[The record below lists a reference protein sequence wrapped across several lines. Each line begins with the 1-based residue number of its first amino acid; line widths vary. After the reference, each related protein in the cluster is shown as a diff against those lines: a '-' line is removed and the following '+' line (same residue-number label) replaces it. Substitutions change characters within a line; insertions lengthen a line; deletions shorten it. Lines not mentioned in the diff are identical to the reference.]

1 MGQFPDVDPRLD
13 LPALDRRVL
22 ALWRERKVFERSLE
36 QRVGADPFVFYEGP
50 PTANGRPGV
59 HHVEARVFK
68 DVFPRFRT
76 MRGYRVD
83 RKAGWDCHGLPVE
96 IEVEKELHLSHKR
109 EIEAYGIEAFNARCR
124 ESVERYVGTFEALT
138 ERIGFWIDTGQAYR
152 TMDSAYVQSVW
163 WALAEL
169 HRRGL
174 LFEDY
179 KVVPY
184 CPRCGTGLSDAELG
198 LDDAYQEVEDLTAY
212 VALPATSGTLAEEGA
227 ALLVWTTQ
235 PWTLVPNV
243 SVVVGPGIDYVLVA
257 AERDGVERKLVVA
270 ADRVAEAVG
279 SDARVLRPVP
289 LDELLGTGYQ
299 RAFDLVP
306 VSDEEAARGW
316 KVVADDF
323 VTTDEGSGLVQT
335 SPAYGA
341 EDLAVGRRYGTPL
354 LHPVDAEGHFGP
366 ETGWLSGV
374 HVKAAD
380 AEIVE
385 DLRRR
390 GLLWHAEPLRHAYP
404 HCWRC
409 KTALLY
415 YALTSWYARTTAVKQ
430 RLLAENAKVGWRPQ
444 HIRDGRFGD
453 WLSHNVDWALSRAR
467 YWGTPLPLWRC
478 DDGHVTAVESLADLS
493 ARAGRDLSGLDPH
506 RPFVDQV
513 SFDCPECGQQARRVP
528 DVLDA
533 WFDSGSMPFAQWG
546 YPHQEASADKFRGA
560 FPADFISEGI
570 DQTRGWFY
578 SLLAVS
584 TMLFDRTPYR
594 NVVCLGHIVDEDGR
608 KMSKSLGNV
617 LDPFEL
623 LDVYGADPV
632 RWFMLA
638 GGSPWV
644 ARRLGPKALEEVTRS
659 FFLTLWN
666 TYAFFTMYARLEG
679 YRPGA
684 APREQRTPLDRWVLA
699 RLAETVEG
707 VTADLDAYDATG
719 GARRIAAFVD
729 DLSNWYVRL
738 SRRRFWRG
746 EGEGGQAAFD
756 TLWRCLSTL
765 SLLLAP
771 YASFLAEE
779 LWQGL
784 VVAVGGRLEPG
795 GLESE
800 TGNQVVDDHAEPS
813 GSPPVKQG
821 SGQQVPDSVHLA
833 AWPRPVPGD
842 GDAAL
847 LAAMA
852 EARRLVGLGRQAR
865 TEAKVKVRQ
874 PLAMALV
881 TVDPRLR
888 GAVEPLLG
896 LVAGELNVKQ
906 VAFAQ
911 GEDGLVAFRLVPNF
925 RALGPRFG
933 GQAPAVAAAVRAADA
948 ATLAPRL
955 AEGGR
960 VTLEVPG
967 MGSIQLGAD
976 EVGVVEEPVTGWRV
990 VREGTASVAL
1000 DLEVTGELRREGLA
1014 RDLVRA
1020 VQDLR
1025 KAAGLA
1031 VDDRIELAVKA
1042 EGEVAEAVAAH
1053 RDYLLG
1059 ETLATA
1065 LHRAPQGDGHDARLE
1080 VDGQEVRLWLR
1091 PVTPA
1096 APRS

>member
-1 MGQFPDVDPRLD
+1 MIRRPPRSTLFPYTTL
-13 LPALDRRVL
+13 
-22 ALWRERKVFERSLE
+22 FRS
-36 QRVGADPFVFYEGP
+36 
-50 PTANGRPGV
+50 
-59 HHVEARVFK
+59 
-68 DVFPRFRT
+68 
-76 MRGYRVD
+76 
-83 RKAGWDCHGLPVE
+83 
-96 IEVEKELHLSHKR
+96 
-109 EIEAYGIEAFNARCR
+109 
-124 ESVERYVGTFEALT
+124 
-138 ERIGFWIDTGQAYR
+138 
-152 TMDSAYVQSVW
+152 
-163 WALAEL
+163 
-169 HRRGL
+169 
-174 LFEDY
+174 
-179 KVVPY
+179 
-184 CPRCGTGLSDAELG
+184 
-198 LDDAYQEVEDLTAY
+198 
-212 VALPATSGTLAEEGA
+212 
-227 ALLVWTTQ
+227 
-235 PWTLVPNV
+235 
-243 SVVVGPGIDYVLVA
+243 
-257 AERDGVERKLVVA
+257 
-270 ADRVAEAVG
+270 
-279 SDARVLRPVP
+279 
-289 LDELLGTGYQ
+289 
-299 RAFDLVP
+299 
-306 VSDEEAARGW
+306 
-316 KVVADDF
+316 
-323 VTTDEGSGLVQT
+323 
-335 SPAYGA
+335 
-341 EDLAVGRRYGTPL
+341 
-354 LHPVDAEGHFGP
+354 
-366 ETGWLSGV
+366 
-374 HVKAAD
+374 
-380 AEIVE
+380 
-385 DLRRR
+385 
-390 GLLWHAEPLRHAYP
+390 
-404 HCWRC
+404 
-409 KTALLY
+409 
-415 YALTSWYARTTAVKQ
+415 
-430 RLLAENAKVGWRPQ
+430 
-444 HIRDGRFGD
+444 
-453 WLSHNVDWALSRAR
+453 
-467 YWGTPLPLWRC
+467 PLPLWRC

-506 RPFVDQV
+506 RPFVDEV
-513 SFDCPECGQQARRVP
+513 AFACPECGETAERVP
-528 DVLDA
+528 DVIDA

-546 YPHQEASADKFRGA
+546 HPHQEGSADEFRGA
-560 FPADFISEGI
+560 FPADFISEAI

-584 TMLFDRTPYR
+584 TMLFDRAPYR

-617 LDPFEL
+617 LDPFAL
-623 LDVYGADPV
+623 LDEYGADPL

-684 APREQRTPLDRWVLA
+684 APQEQRTPLDRWVLA

-800 TGNQVVDDHAEPS
+800 AGNQAVDDHAEPS
-813 GSPPVKQG
+813 GSPPVNQG

-852 EARRLVGLGRQAR
+852 EARR
-865 TEAKVKVRQ
+865 
-874 PLAMALV
+874 
-881 TVDPRLR
+881 
-888 GAVEPLLG
+888 

>member
-1 MGQFPDVDPRLD
+1 
-13 LPALDRRVL
+13 
-22 ALWRERKVFERSLE
+22 
-36 QRVGADPFVFYEGP
+36 
-50 PTANGRPGV
+50 
-59 HHVEARVFK
+59 
-68 DVFPRFRT
+68 
-76 MRGYRVD
+76 
-83 RKAGWDCHGLPVE
+83 
-96 IEVEKELHLSHKR
+96 
-109 EIEAYGIEAFNARCR
+109 
-124 ESVERYVGTFEALT
+124 
-138 ERIGFWIDTGQAYR
+138 
-152 TMDSAYVQSVW
+152 MDSAYVQSVW

-506 RPFVDQV
+506 RPFVDEV
-513 SFDCPECGQQARRVP
+513 AFACPECGQQARRVP
-528 DVLDA
+528 DVIDA

-800 TGNQVVDDHAEPS
+800 AGNQVVDDHAEPS

>member
-22 ALWRERKVFERSLE
+22 ALWRDRKVFERSLE
-36 QRVGADPFVFYEGP
+36 QRAGAEEFVFYEGP

-68 DVFPRFRT
+68 DVFPRFKT
-76 MRGYRVD
+76 MRGYRAD
-83 RKAGWDCHGLPVE
+83 RKGGWDCHGLPVE
-96 IEVEKELHLSHKR
+96 LEVEKELGITHKQ
-109 EIEAYGIEAFNARCR
+109 EIEAYGIAAFNARCR
-124 ESVERYVGTFEALT
+124 ESVKRYVDVFEDLT
-138 ERIGFWIDTGQAYR
+138 ERIGFWIDTEQAYW

-169 HRRGL
+169 HRHGL

-198 LDDAYQEVEDLTAY
+198 LDAYDEVEDLSAY
-212 VALPATSGTLAEEGA
+212 VALPATSGRLAEEGA

-243 SVVVGPGIDYVLVA
+243 SVVVGPAIDYVLVA

-270 ADRVAEAVG
+270 ADRLAEAVG
-279 SDARVLRPVP
+279 EGARVLRHVP
-289 LDELLGTGYQ
+289 LDELVGTRYQ

-306 VSDEEAARGW
+306 VSPEDAERGW
-316 KVVADDF
+316 TVVADEF
-323 VTTDEGSGLVQT
+323 VTATDGSGLVQT

-341 EDLAVGRRYGTPL
+341 EDLAVGRRYGTPV
-354 LHPVDAEGHFGP
+354 LHPVDPEGRFGP
-366 ETGWLSGV
+366 ETGWLSGK

-380 AEIVE
+380 PEIVE

-390 GLLWHAEPLRHAYP
+390 GLLWRAEPLRHAYP

-409 KTALLY
+409 KTPLLY
-415 YALTSWYARTTAVKQ
+415 YALTSWYARTTAVKE
-430 RLLAENAKVGWRPQ
+430 RMLAENATVGWRPE

-453 WLSHNVDWALSRAR
+453 WLAHNVDWALSRAR

-478 DDGHVTAVESLADLS
+478 PNGHVTAVESLADLS

-506 RPFVDQV
+506 RPYVDEV
-513 SFDCPECGQQARRVP
+513 TFACPECGETAKRVAE
-528 DVLDA
+528 VLDA

-546 YPHQEASADKFRGA
+546 HPHLEGSSDAFRDM
-560 FPADFISEGI
+560 FPADFISEAI

-584 TMLFDRTPYR
+584 TMLFDQTPYR
-594 NVVCLGHIVDEDGR
+594 NVVVLGHIVDEDGR

-623 LDVYGADPV
+623 LDRYGADPL

-644 ARRLGPKALEEVTRS
+644 ARRLSPKVLEEVTRS

-666 TYAFFTMYARLEG
+666 TYAFFTLYARLEG
-679 YRPGA
+679 FQPGTLA
-684 APREQRTPLDRWVLA
+684 EGERTPLDRWVLA
-699 RLAETVEG
+699 RLAETVRG
-707 VTADLDAYDATG
+707 ATNDLDDYDATG

-746 EGEGGQAAFD
+746 GEGGQAAFD

-771 YASFLAEE
+771 YAPFLAEE

-784 VVAVGGRLEPG
+784 VVSVGGRLEPG
-795 GLESE
+795 G
-800 TGNQVVDDHAEPS
+800 
-813 GSPPVKQG
+813 SPPVDG
-821 SGQQVPDSVHLA
+821 PAAAPDSVHLA
-833 AWPRPVPGD
+833 DWPRPVAGAD
-842 GDAAL
+842 DAEL

-852 EARRLVGLGRQAR
+852 EVRRLVGLGRQAR
-865 TEAKVKVRQ
+865 TEARVKVRQ
-874 PLAMALV
+874 PLARALV

-888 GAVEPLLG
+888 GAVEPLLD
-896 LVAGELNVKQ
+896 LVAEELNVKQ
-906 VAFAQ
+906 VTFAK
-911 GEDGLVAFRLVPNF
+911 GEAGLVAFRLVPNF

-933 GQAPAVAAAVRAADA
+933 REAPAVAAAVRGADA
-948 ATLAPRL
+948 AELAPRL
-955 AEGGR
+955 GAGER
-960 VTLEVPG
+960 VTVEVA
-967 MGSIQLGAD
+967 GSGLVELGAE
-976 EVGVVEEPVTGWRV
+976 EVGVAEEPVTGWRV

-1000 DLEVTGELRREGLA
+1000 DLEVTPELRREGIA

-1042 EGEVAEAVAAH
+1042 EGEVAEAVAAQ

-1065 LHRAPQGDGHDARLE
+1065 LYRSPQGDGHDAQVE
-1080 VDGQEVRLWLR
+1080 VDGQQVRLWLR
-1091 PVTPA
+1091 PVPRA
-1096 APRS
+1096 AGSPSRPGA